1 MFIYGRLNSN
11 SLFLASND
19 ETSNFEPN
27 RAFTRFT
34 KLLIKQ
40 TQTSFYRKSNKLH
53 IFICSYFS
61 NRTPYLWLWTIK
73 LQTYFYPSLISIAC
87 RNPTQNNTWW
97 SRLLTLLLQQ
107 QTYCLALWSMV
118 QTLFC
123 TFLSFFLSSGWTNL
137 FRKHSSHPY
146 NLTQIEFQTQF
157 ACANTQ

>member
-40 TQTSFYRKSNKLH
+40 TQTSFYRKSNKLEHVH
-53 IFICSYFS
+53 ILVIEHPICGFEQP
-61 NRTPYLWLWTIK
+61 NIK
-73 LQTYFYPSLISIAC
+73 LQTYFDPSLISIAC